1 MKCYYNCCES
11 EEQKPHVVKHGVR
24 DGIQRYRCLNC
35 KRTFIQ
41 QNDRKNIGLKDYEKD
56 IIERL
61 VNESVSYRAI
71 ARVLKRHYVFKHYS
85 KLCVLTHIQKKTE

>member
-1 MKCYYNCCES
+1 MKCYYNCCQS

-41 QNDRKNIGLKDYEKD
+41 PNELKVPKVLKVRKNKGLKDYEKH
-56 IIERL
+56 IIDRL
-61 VNESVSYRAI
+61 VDESVSYRAVYDCTGI
-71 ARVLKRHYVFKHYS
+71 
-85 KLCVLTHIQKKTE
+85 KTLLRL